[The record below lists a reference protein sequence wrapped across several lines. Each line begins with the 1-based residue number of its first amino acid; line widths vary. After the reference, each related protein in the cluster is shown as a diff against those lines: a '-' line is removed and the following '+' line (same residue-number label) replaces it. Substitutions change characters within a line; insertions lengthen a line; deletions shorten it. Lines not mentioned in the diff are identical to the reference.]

1 MVAGSG
7 GLVVSETIRWIVNKH
22 VKLKRRES
30 LEELREHRKKLKR
43 MLQGL
48 SQGGF
53 DPSEAIRL
61 CDDDLSVIEQGLER
75 L

>member
-1 MVAGSG
+1 M
-7 GLVVSETIRWIVNKH
+7 SESIRWIVNSH

-43 MLQGL
+43 QLQGL
-48 SQGGF
+48 SKDGF
-53 DPSEAIRL
+53 DPSNAIRS

>member
-1 MVAGSG
+1 M
-7 GLVVSETIRWIVNKH
+7 SESIRWIVNSH

-43 MLQGL
+43 QLHGL
-48 SQGGF
+48 MSKGGF
-53 DPSEAIRL
+53 DPSDAIRF
-61 CDDDLSVIEQGLER
+61 CDDDLSVIEQGLAR